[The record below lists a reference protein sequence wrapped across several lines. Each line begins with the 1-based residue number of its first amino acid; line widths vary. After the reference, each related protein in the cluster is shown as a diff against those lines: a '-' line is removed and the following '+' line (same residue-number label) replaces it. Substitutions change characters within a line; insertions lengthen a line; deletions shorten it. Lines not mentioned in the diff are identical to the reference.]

1 VYPITEDGKM
11 ILTNTPTTDKQRAEH
26 FHLVSIRFACLLS
39 TEQDPMENKRV
50 QERIAKLERHLNLT
64 NPSQLFSSQ
73 FEGKAGELGDNLAM
87 RFNYQ
92 TSRLTIWR
100 NTPLHQCGKVFQL
113 RANV

>member
-1 VYPITEDGKM
+1 M

-26 FHLVSIRFACLLS
+26 FHLVSIRFACLL
-39 TEQDPMENKRV
+39 TTKQDPIDCERV
-50 QERIAKLERHLNLT
+50 ASRVAKLERQLMHS

-73 FEGKAGELGDNLAM
+73 FENQAGELGDNLAM
-87 RFNYQ
+87 RYNHN
-92 TSRLTIWR
+92 TGRISIWR